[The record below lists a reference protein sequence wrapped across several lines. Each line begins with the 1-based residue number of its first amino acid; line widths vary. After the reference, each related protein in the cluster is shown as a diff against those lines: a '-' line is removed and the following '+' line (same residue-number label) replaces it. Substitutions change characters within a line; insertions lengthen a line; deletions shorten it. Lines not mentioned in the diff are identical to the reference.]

1 MGWSRVSFTQ
11 DSALTNQIDDNTF
24 FYFVHSYCVTTS
36 YQENVMSYTEYG
48 CKFIS
53 SLQKD
58 NIVAVQFHPEKSSKN
73 GLQLLDNFI
82 KWRI

>member
-1 MGWSRVSFTQ
+1 MGWSRVCFTQ

-24 FYFVHSYCVTTS
+24 FYFVHSYYVTTS
-36 YQENVMSYTEYG
+36 FRENVMSYTEYG

-58 NIVAVQFHPEKSSKN
+58 NIIAVQFHPEKSSKN

-82 KWRI
+82 RWRI